1 MSKLRPFSG
10 IGIAAVLGGFL
21 LSSATQGIAGEAPRP
36 VKVSQIALA
45 DNMNQRLLPAE
56 VRASERAGL
65 SFRVSGEIMDILVR
79 PGEEVKAG
87 QLLAKL
93 DPALYEQQ
101 LAVAKAQYALAKVLY
116 EQIGRAHV

>member
-65 SFRVSGEIMDILVR
+65 SFRVSGEIMDILV
-79 PGEEVKAG
+79 
-87 QLLAKL
+87 
-93 DPALYEQQ
+93 
-101 LAVAKAQYALAKVLY
+101 
-116 EQIGRAHV
+116 QIGRAHV